1 MLSCVLTFSAC
12 EGKGSYVPC
21 TTEWWSCI
29 CGLAMILLSGESLFT
44 DVQNTD
50 VFVWKEREKTQ

>member
-1 MLSCVLTFSAC
+1 MFPA
-12 EGKGSYVPC
+12 P
-21 TTEWWSCI
+21 
-29 CGLAMILLSGESLFT
+29 LSGDLAYVALQWFCYQEESLFT